1 VARLPELN
9 KSVIFDLL
17 DFIKELA
24 KPHTIEKTAMP
35 VLPPLSQSPVP
46 SSTEERIDSPLRS
59 FLSSFFSSF
68 FGS

>member
-46 SSTEERIDSPLRS
+46 SLLPRS
-59 FLSSFFSSF
+59 A
-68 FGS
+68 